1 MKKMNKLCAMLI
13 LCTVILMSFPLQV
26 NAESLWVDDSSGL
39 NLFADRKARL
49 VGDSLTIII
58 KESSNASRSGS
69 SNNSKSGSN
78 TLAAGTGI
86 FDFLAAASASGED
99 KFQSSG
105 KITNTNTVTGKITVQ
120 VTEVKPNGNLV
131 VSGTQSI
138 KQNTDLH
145 TITITGI
152 VRPDDI
158 AADNT
163 VLSSYVANAEMKFD
177 GKGPINAKQR
187 QGILTQIFNILF

>member
-105 KITNTNTVTGKITVQ
+105 KITNTNTVTGKIIRSCPGPRILPSQNTSWPYS
-120 VTEVKPNGNLV
+120 VTASFSTGRTGISLSQGCQGEAIRISGLRKSSGIS
-131 VSGTQSI
+131 SGT
-138 KQNTDLH
+138 
-145 TITITGI
+145 
-152 VRPDDI
+152 
-158 AADNT
+158 
-163 VLSSYVANAEMKFD
+163 MKTT
-177 GKGPINAKQR
+177 R
-187 QGILTQIFNILF
+187 SCYS